1 MARTSLPSVLQL
13 ALKEHVMAADI
24 HDDEEMRTIMRKLS
38 ALDNKLDEIKAQVMI
53 NRAQRRST

>member
-24 HDDEEMRTIMRKLS
+24 HEDEEMRLIMRKLS
-38 ALDNKLDEIKAQVMI
+38 VLDDKLEQIKAQVRV
-53 NRAQRRST
+53 NRAQRALR

>member
-24 HDDEEMRTIMRKLS
+24 QDDEEMRVIMRKLS
-38 ALDNKLDEIKAQVMI
+38 VLDDKLEQIKAQVRI
-53 NRAQRRST
+53 NRAQRALR